1 MASYRK
7 KGKTMLVQNRNGA
20 SVERKV
26 EKKGKCR
33 NEKVDFLELAA
44 MLMLELLDK

>member
-7 KGKTMLVQNRNGA
+7 KGKTMLVRNGA
-20 SVERKV
+20 SVEHKL
-26 EKKGKCR
+26 ENEKGKCR

-44 MLMLELLDK
+44 MMMLELLDK